1 MTAPTGRS
9 REFLCRREP
18 KLSCCSTNIN
28 DRQGAEIEQDI
39 HCCNECH
46 TVHKLQYSFP
56 AASRWSDDRNQV
68 FFSKLSFLTI
78 RPGNK
83 YKCLSSH
90 IRPSEWAKLGNTRCG
105 SWSSLK
111 TFHALAR
118 HLQLNCQTSLVLS
131 IFVYLLYGFST
142 KSAAPSQS
150 PRVSG
155 APPGLGP
162 VAPASA
168 GRRRNP
174 CWFLR
179 AFSNRILD
187 INRIQ

>member
-1 MTAPTGRS
+1 MTAPAGRS

-18 KLSCCSTNIN
+18 KLSCCSTIIN
-28 DRQGAEIEQDI
+28 EQDI

-46 TVHKLQYSFP
+46 TVHKLQYIVFLQP
-56 AASRWSDDRNQV
+56 PDDHMIGIRC
-68 FFSKLSFLTI
+68 FFQLSFLTI
-78 RPGNK
+78 RPGNS
-83 YKCLSSH
+83 YTCLSSH

-131 IFVYLLYGFST
+131 ILVYLLYGFST
-142 KSAAPSQS
+142 KSAAPPSQS

-155 APPGLGP
+155 VPPGLGP

-168 GRRRNP
+168 GRRWNQ

-179 AFSNRILD
+179 AFSNWILD